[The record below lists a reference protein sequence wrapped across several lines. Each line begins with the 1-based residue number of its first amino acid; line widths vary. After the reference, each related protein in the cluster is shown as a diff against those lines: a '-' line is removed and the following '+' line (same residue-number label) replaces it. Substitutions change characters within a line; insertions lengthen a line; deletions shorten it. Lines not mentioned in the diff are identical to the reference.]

1 MKKMYYA
8 AALLLPLT
16 LQVQA
21 QNVISENRSLDAKV
35 EKLQIDGV
43 VDVQLKQGAVASL
56 LVFGDKDAL
65 GKLSTEQTGQLLHI
79 KTAKNFNNK
88 NKLRAEITLPHLS
101 SLVLN
106 GVGRSE
112 AQGFTGELL
121 QLELKG
127 AGTMQI
133 QGSYKHVIS
142 TLSGVGSLN
151 LNLSNNDNTEFKLS
165 GTGSALLRGKSKDF
179 HADLSG
185 LGSLDAQHFEA
196 DSLTLRLKGMGSA
209 SAFAKKEVTLNL
221 SGMGSATIYG
231 NPPTRSTK
239 KSGMGSVTWK

>member
-1 MKKMYYA
+1 MKKLYYA
-8 AALLLPLT
+8 GVLLLPLAFS
-16 LQVQA
+16 VQA
-21 QNVISENRSLDAKV
+21 ENMISENRVIDGKV

-56 LVFGDKDAL
+56 IVYGDKEAL
-65 GKLSTEQTGQLLHI
+65 GKLSTEQSGKVLLM
-79 KTAKNFNNK
+79 KTEKNFNKK
-88 NKLRAEITLPHLS
+88 NKLRAEITLPNLS
-101 SLVLN
+101 SLVFN
-106 GVGRSE
+106 GSGRSE
-112 AQGFTGELL
+112 VNGFTGELL

-127 AGTMQI
+127 AGAMQV
-133 QGSYKHVIS
+133 QGSYQHVIS
-142 TLSGVGSLN
+142 TLSGVGSMN

-165 GTGSALLRGKSKDF
+165 GTGSAVLRGKSKDF

-196 DSLTLRLKGMGSA
+196 DSLNLRLKGLGSA
-209 SAFAKKEVTLNL
+209 SAFAKQEAKLSL